1 MDSNFREAWALLPDY
16 LSQHVLV
23 SLAAIVLGTAISLPL
38 AIVAARNRHLR
49 GPLLG
54 VASIVQTI
62 PGLALLALFYPLLLA
77 LSILTKQLFGWSVP
91 ALGFLPSVLALT
103 LYSMLPVLRNTV
115 TALLGID
122 PAVAMAAKGVGMTE
136 RQSLF
141 LVELPLAAPVI
152 VAGIRT
158 ATVWVVGTATLST
171 PVGQT
176 SLGNYIFTGLQTE
189 NWVLVLFGCVAA
201 ALLALVLD
209 QLLALAGSGLAQR
222 SRQRIVF
229 AAVGLLIVLGV
240 SLVPAVSVS
249 GSAAPEII
257 IGAKNFDEQYILTDL
272 MADRLNSAGFHATT
286 RSDLGSTIAFHALAG
301 KSIDMYIDY
310 SGTLWANEMHRR
322 DMPGRQAMLDQLRDW
337 LARKYAITLY
347 GSLGFEN
354 AYVFTMRADRAKALH
369 IESLAD
375 LAAHARDLKVGGD
388 FEIFSRPEWRSVIKS
403 YGLDIRPAAHV
414 PGGLPLS
421 RRRRRRCRRHLRLLE
436 RRPHPVLQ
444 SENPG
449 RSQRRAAALRC
460 GAARRPALCERSRR
474 AARAHAAGRQN
485 LARSHAEGELHG
497 GPPGRQEIARRRRR
511 LARPPA
517 NALKSL
523 GLLSFRIMDFHTL
536 L

>member
-1 MDSNFREAWALLPDY
+1 MDSNLREAWALLPDY

-23 SLAAIVLGTAISLPL
+23 SLSAIVLGTAISLPL
-38 AIVAARNRHLR
+38 AVLAARSRHLR

-54 VASIVQTI
+54 FASIVQTI

-77 LSILTKQLFGWSVP
+77 LSLLTKQAFGFSVP

-115 TALLGID
+115 TALIGID
-122 PAVAMAAKGVGMTE
+122 PAVAMAAKGVGMTQ

-201 ALLALVLD
+201 ALLALILD

-229 AAVGLLIVLGV
+229 AGAGLLLVLGI
-240 SLVPAVSVS
+240 SLVPAMSFS
-249 GSAAPEII
+249 GDGAPVVV
-257 IGAKNFDEQYILTDL
+257 IGAKNFDEQYILADL
-272 MADRLNSAGFHATT
+272 MADRLERAGFATTT

-301 KSIDMYIDY
+301 KSIDLYIDY

-337 LARKYAITLY
+337 LAQKGITLY
-347 GSLGFEN
+347 GALGFEN
-354 AYVFTMRADRAKALH
+354 AYVFTMRADRARALH

-375 LAAHARDLKVGGD
+375 LAAHAHELKVGGD
-388 FEIFSRPEWRSVIKS
+388 FEIFSRPEWRSVVKT
-403 YGLDIRPAAHV
+403 YGLSFAQQRTYQADFLYRAVTDGDVDVISAFSSDGRIQSYNLKILADPKGALPPYDAVLLVGPRYASDPNVRRVLMPLVGHISLDLMQKANFMVDRPDDKKSPGDVAAW
-414 PGGLPLS
+414 LDRQLS
-421 RRRRRRCRRHLRLLE
+421 H
-436 RRPHPVLQ
+436 
-444 SENPG
+444 
-449 RSQRRAAALRC
+449 
-460 GAARRPALCERSRR
+460 
-474 AARAHAAGRQN
+474 
-485 LARSHAEGELHG
+485 
-497 GPPGRQEIARRRRR
+497 
-511 LARPPA
+511 
-517 NALKSL
+517 
-523 GLLSFRIMDFHTL
+523 
-536 L
+536 

>member
-1 MDSNFREAWALLPDY
+1 MDSNLREAWALLPEY

-54 VASIVQTI
+54 VASVVQTI

-77 LSILTKQLFGWSVP
+77 LSLLTKHLFGWSVP

-115 TALLGID
+115 TGLLGID

-141 LVELPLAAPVI
+141 LVELPLAAPII

-222 SRQRIVF
+222 SHRRIVF
-229 AAVGLLIVLGV
+229 AGVGLLIVLGV
-240 SLVPAVSVS
+240 SLVPAANVS
-249 GSAAPEII
+249 GSTAPEIV
-257 IGAKNFDEQYILTDL
+257 IGAKNFDEQYVLADL
-272 MADRLNSAGFHATT
+272 MANRLNGAGFHATT

-337 LARKYAITLY
+337 LAHKNITLY
-347 GSLGFEN
+347 GALGFEN

-388 FEIFSRPEWRSVIKS
+388 FEIFSRPEWRSVVKT
-403 YGLDIRPAAHV
+403 YGLSFAQQRTFQADFLYRAVADGDVDVISAFSSDGRIQSYNLKILADPEGALPPYDAVLLVGPRYANDASVRRVLMPLIGRVSLDLMQKANFMVDRPDDKRSPSDVAAW
-414 PGGLPLS
+414 LD
-421 RRRRRRCRRHLRLLE
+421 
-436 RRPHPVLQ
+436 
-444 SENPG
+444 
-449 RSQRRAAALRC
+449 
-460 GAARRPALCERSRR
+460 
-474 AARAHAAGRQN
+474 RQ
-485 LARSHAEGELHG
+485 LTH
-497 GPPGRQEIARRRRR
+497 
-511 LARPPA
+511 
-517 NALKSL
+517 
-523 GLLSFRIMDFHTL
+523 
-536 L
+536 